1 MLENV
6 GIMDIDAYTSVK
18 EALDDYDKYCN
29 GTLKDFF
36 DYLYEHW
43 ELSYLKPNT
52 NIYSFYYLHTYREMS
67 QCVGLLEDTSA
78 QRTVHKAKGDEF
90 DNVFVIFTEEKTL
103 KFLLNPEIRNRE
115 SDRVY
120 YVAMSR
126 ARNRLFLTVPSLS
139 IQVEKKL
146 RDLPIDI
153 RKI

>member
-1 MLENV
+1 
-6 GIMDIDAYTSVK
+6 
-18 EALDDYDKYCN
+18 
-29 GTLKDFF
+29 
-36 DYLYEHW
+36 
-43 ELSYLKPNT
+43 
-52 NIYSFYYLHTYREMS
+52 MS

>member
-1 MLENV
+1 M
-6 GIMDIDAYTSVK
+6 
-18 EALDDYDKYCN
+18 
-29 GTLKDFF
+29 
-36 DYLYEHW
+36 
-43 ELSYLKPNT
+43 
-52 NIYSFYYLHTYREMS
+52 
-67 QCVGLLEDTSA
+67 
-78 QRTVHKAKGDEF
+78 
-90 DNVFVIFTEEKTL
+90 FVIFTEEKTL
-103 KFLLNPEIRNRE
+103 KFLLNPDIRNRE